1 MYIALTLPQQSIM
14 KILIDTN
21 ILIHLEDNKVI
32 NESFA
37 QFYRLAISNNC
48 KILYHPLAIPKDLD
62 RDKDVDRKQI
72 TQSKLQKY
80 EKLTDYSKPDED
92 FNKTVGCKN
101 ENDEID
107 NLQLYQVSRN
117 YVDYFVT
124 EDKGIHSK
132 AKKTGIQNKVVKV
145 AEILNLLEE
154 NFTIKIPSHP
164 ILKEHSI
171 REIEHKFDDA
181 FFDSLREDYGGEV
194 FNAWLKKCAE
204 KNRKC
209 YTLQIEDQLHAILVY
224 NIETTE
230 DHKVEG
236 IYEKML
242 KICTLKV
249 ADTAFGIK
257 LGELFINKMFEYCIE
272 QKINYLYL
280 TVYEK
285 QTHLIELL
293 TKFGF
298 YKNVFTNNLGIEEIR
313 MIKSLDKS
321 KITVLENT
329 MENHPFYF
337 DGKEVSKYVIPIRPD
352 YYSKLFKDGT
362 LRNPSLFDST
372 FDSINEIQ
380 GNTIIKAY
388 ISGSKTV
395 KLKQGDI
402 LFFYASQNSK
412 AIEPVGI
419 LESIE
424 IVDNFDDLWKIVKK
438 KTVFSQADLQKMLD
452 EKNKLNVITFRLVNY
467 LKKKVTLRKI
477 NQIPSFKNK
486 IQTITKLKEADYQQL
501 KNEGYFDRRYIID

>member
-1 MYIALTLPQQSIM
+1 MR
-14 KILIDTN
+14 ILIDTN

-48 KILYHPLAIPKDLD
+48 KVKYHPLAIPKDLD
-62 RDKDVDRKQI
+62 RDKDARRREI
-72 TQSKLQKY
+72 TMSKLQKY
-80 EKLTDYSKPDED
+80 EKLTDYSKPDER
-92 FNKTVGCKN
+92 FNDLVGCKK
-101 ENDEID
+101 ENDAID
-107 NLQLYQVSRN
+107 NLQLYQVSKN

-132 AKKTGIQNKVVKV
+132 AQKIGIESKVLNITTILKV
-145 AEILNLLEE
+145 LEE
-154 NFTIKIPSHP
+154 RFTIKIPSHP

-171 REIEHKFDDA
+171 REIEHKFSDA
-181 FFDSLREDYGGEV
+181 FFDSLREDYGGES

-209 YTLQIEDQLHAILVY
+209 YTLQTEEELQAILIY

-230 DHKVEG
+230 DHRIKN
-236 IYEKML
+236 IFEKAL

-257 LGELFINKMFEYCIE
+257 LGELFLNKMFEYCIE

-285 QTHLIELL
+285 QFHLIELL
-293 TKFGF
+293 VKFGF
-298 YKNVFTNNLGIEEIR
+298 YKNIFTNSQGLEEIR

-321 KITVLENT
+321 KITDFKNT
-329 MENHPFYF
+329 IKFHPFYY
-337 DGKEVSKYVIPIRPD
+337 DGKEVSKFAIPIRPD
-352 YYSKLFKDGT
+352 YYGSLFKDGK
-362 LRNPSLFDST
+362 LRNPTLFDNT
-372 FDSINEIQ
+372 LDSINEIQ

-477 NQIPSFKNK
+477 TQIPSFKNK

>member
-1 MYIALTLPQQSIM
+1 M

-32 NESFA
+32 NENFA

-62 RDKDVDRKQI
+62 QDKNENRKQI

-80 EKLTDYSKPDED
+80 EQLTDFSKVDEH
-92 FNKTVGCKN
+92 FNKTVGYKN
-101 ENDEID
+101 ENDKID
-107 NLQLYQVSRN
+107 NLQLFQISKN

-124 EDKGIHSK
+124 EDKGIHTK
-132 AKKTGIQNKVVKV
+132 AKKIGIENKVLKV
-145 AEILNLLEE
+145 SDILNLLEE
-154 NFTIKIPSHP
+154 YFTIKIPSHP

-171 REIEHKFDDA
+171 REIEDKFNDT
-181 FFDSLREDYGGEV
+181 FFDSLREDYGRED
-194 FNAWLKKCAE
+194 FNAWLKKCVE

-209 YTLQIEDQLHAILVY
+209 YTLQTENQLHAILIY
-224 NIETTE
+224 NVEKPE
-230 DHKVEG
+230 DHQIEK

-257 LGELFINKMFEYCIE
+257 LGELFINKMSEYCIE

-285 QTHLIELL
+285 QALLIELL

-298 YKNVFTNNLGIEEIR
+298 YKNIFINNQGVEEIR

-321 KITVLENT
+321 KIKIKENII
-329 MENHPFYF
+329 ENHPFYF
-337 DGKEVSKYVIPIRPD
+337 DGKEVSKYAIPIRPD

-362 LRNPSLFDST
+362 LREPTLFDST
-372 FDSINEIQ
+372 SDSINEIQ

-395 KLKQGDI
+395 RLKKGDI
-402 LFFYASQNSK
+402 LFFM
-412 AIEPVGI
+412 
-419 LESIE
+419 LR
-424 IVDNFDDLWKIVKK
+424 
-438 KTVFSQADLQKMLD
+438 KTV
-452 EKNKLNVITFRLVNY
+452 KLL
-467 LKKKVTLRKI
+467 
-477 NQIPSFKNK
+477 NQLEF
-486 IQTITKLKEADYQQL
+486 
-501 KNEGYFDRRYIID
+501 

>member
-1 MYIALTLPQQSIM
+1 MR
-14 KILIDTN
+14 ILIDTN

-32 NESFA
+32 NENFA

-48 KILYHPLAIPKDLD
+48 KIVYHPLAIPNDLN
-62 RDKDVDRKQI
+62 RDKDVDRKRI
-72 TQSKLQKY
+72 TKSKLQKY
-80 EKLTDYSKPDED
+80 EKLTDYSNPDESFTD
-92 FNKTVGCKN
+92 LVGCKN
-101 ENDEID
+101 ENDAID
-107 NLQLYQVSRN
+107 NLQLYQVSKN

-132 AKKTGIQNKVVKV
+132 AQKIGIEKKVLNIAT
-145 AEILNLLEE
+145 ILNFLEE
-154 NFTIKIPSHP
+154 KFTIKIPSHP

-171 REIEHKFDDA
+171 RDIEHKFNDS
-181 FFDSLREDYGGEV
+181 FFDSLREDYGGET
-194 FNAWLKKCAE
+194 FNTWLKKCAE

-209 YTLQIEDQLHAILVY
+209 YTLQIEEQLHAILIY

-230 DHKVEG
+230 GHQIKD
-236 IYEKML
+236 IYEKVL

-293 TKFGF
+293 LKFGF
-298 YKNVFTNNLGIEEIR
+298 YKNTFINNQGLEEIQ

-321 KITVLENT
+321 KITDFKNT
-329 MENHPFYF
+329 MKHHPFYY
-337 DGKEVSKYVIPIRPD
+337 DGKEVSKYAIPIRPD
-352 YYSKLFKDGT
+352 YYGSLFKDGE
-362 LRNPSLFDST
+362 LRNPTLFDNT

-388 ISGSKTV
+388 ISSSKTV
-395 KLKQGDI
+395 KLQQGDI

-419 LESIE
+419 LETIE
-424 IVDNFDDLWKIVKK
+424 IVDNFDDLWKTVKN
-438 KTVFSQADLQKMLD
+438 KTVFSQTELQKMLD
-452 EKNKLNVITFRLVNY
+452 DKKKLNVITFRLVNY

-477 NQIPSFKNK
+477 KETPSFKNK
-486 IQTITKLKEADYQQL
+486 IQTITRLKEADYQQL

>member
-1 MYIALTLPQQSIM
+1 M

-21 ILIHLEDNKVI
+21 ILIHLEDYKVI
-32 NESFA
+32 SEDFA

-48 KILYHPLAIPKDLD
+48 KILYHPLAVPKDLN
-62 RDKDVDRKQI
+62 RDKDVDRKNI

-80 EKLTDYSKPDED
+80 ERLADYSKPDEI
-92 FNKTVGCKN
+92 FNTTVDCKN

-107 NLQLYQVSRN
+107 NLQLYQVNKN

-132 AKKTGIQNKVVKV
+132 AKKAGIQEKVLKITE
-145 AEILNLLEE
+145 ALNLLEE

-171 REIEHKFDDA
+171 REIEDKFSDT
-181 FFDSLREDYGGEV
+181 FFDSLREDYGGDI
-194 FNAWLKKCAE
+194 FNAWLKKCVE

-209 YTLQIEDQLHAILVY
+209 YTLQIEEHLHAILIY
-224 NIETTE
+224 NVEKTE
-230 DHKVEG
+230 DHQIEG
-236 IYEKML
+236 IYEKVL

-293 TKFGF
+293 VKFGF
-298 YKNVFTNNLGIEEIR
+298 YKNVFNNNLGVEEIR

-321 KITVLENT
+321 KIKRQENSI
-329 MENHPFYF
+329 ENHPFYF
-337 DGKEVSKYVIPIRPD
+337 DNKEVSKYAIPIRPD
-352 YYSKLFKDGT
+352 YYSKLFKDGK

-388 ISGSKTV
+388 ISSSKTV

-419 LESIE
+419 LESIK
-424 IVDNFDDLWKIVKK
+424 IVDKFDDLWEIVKK
-438 KTVFSQADLQKMLD
+438 KTVFSQTDLQKMLD
-452 EKNKLNVITFRLVNY
+452 EKKKLNVITFRLVNY

-486 IQTITKLKEADYQQL
+486 IQTITKIKEADYQQL
-501 KNEGYFDRRYIID
+501 KNEEYFDRRYIIN